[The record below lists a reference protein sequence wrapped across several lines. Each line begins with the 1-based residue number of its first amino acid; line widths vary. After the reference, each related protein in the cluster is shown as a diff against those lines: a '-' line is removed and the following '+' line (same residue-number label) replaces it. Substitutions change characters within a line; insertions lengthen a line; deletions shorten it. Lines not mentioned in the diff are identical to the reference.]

1 MEGNNLNTSFYG
13 AILVIAATLLS
24 AIVLSYAMPEYG
36 WRNPVYKLGTAAN
49 QP

>member
-1 MEGNNLNTSFYG
+1 MEGKLPPFYG

-36 WRNPVYKLGTAAN
+36 WRSPVYKLKN
-49 QP
+49 